1 MNRPGRKR
9 ELEVRAMFEPNRFT
23 EENLSVAYELVAPVR
38 RRWTRITKGKEE
50 NKVPKMARRAGGG
63 L

>member
-9 ELEVRAMFEPNRFT
+9 ELEVRAMFETNRFT
-23 EENLSVAYELVAPVR
+23 EQSLSVAYERVVPLS
-38 RRWTRITKGKEE
+38 RRWTTIPKGKEE
-50 NKVPKMARRAGGG
+50 SRKWKMARRAGGA

>member
-1 MNRPGRKR
+1 
-9 ELEVRAMFEPNRFT
+9 MFEPNRFT
-23 EENLSVAYELVAPVR
+23 EQNLSVAYELVAPVS

-50 NKVPKMARRAGGG
+50 NKVQKMARRAGGG